1 MHPLLCFKKF
11 IYVVIS
17 KKIKFWFIKQIKYV
31 FQGFETQTV
40 WSDWVNWKPPIKEV
54 LLTLIT
60 GYYKKFCEPWEPPF
74 NLPGLTV
81 LTAQTIWVFFFF
93 WLLTAI
99 IVEASSLQL
108 QPPTVR
114 LSKLRLHAIFVLHF
128 FFYVSIALSL
138 SLRFCRCRVSAFLPL
153 ESSSSSI
160 LCRWCTALL
169 SSQPLKACFT
179 VTHLCLLSSTS

>member
-1 MHPLLCFKKF
+1 MVYKTNQICF
-11 IYVVIS
+11 S
-17 KKIKFWFIKQIKYV
+17 RFWNPD
-31 FQGFETQTV
+31 QTV
-40 WSDWVNWKPPIKEV
+40 WSGRVNWKPPIKEV

-81 LTAQTIWVFFFF
+81 LTAQTVWVFFFF

-128 FFYVSIALSL
+128 LFYVSIALSL
-138 SLRFCRCRVSAFLPL
+138 SLSLSAFLQMPCICIFASGVFFFF
-153 ESSSSSI
+153 SS
-160 LCRWCTALL
+160 L
-169 SSQPLKACFT
+169 
-179 VTHLCLLSSTS
+179 